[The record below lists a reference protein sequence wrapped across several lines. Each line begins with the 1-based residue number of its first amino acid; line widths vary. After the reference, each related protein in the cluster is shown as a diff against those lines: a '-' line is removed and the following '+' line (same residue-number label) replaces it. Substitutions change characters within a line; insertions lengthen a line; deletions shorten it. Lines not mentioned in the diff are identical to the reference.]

1 MWFKHERTSARTTVR
16 KDSIHPPYTP
26 IWGSGC
32 SYARTLIPGGVFG
45 LGSWGC
51 LCWLGGLGSW
61 VLGAVP
67 TCGLVRVQ
75 YVAGTLVPPERKK
88 NLYPLQVNSTSSKVK
103 SSTVKS
109 ITARDGATL
118 LCRYLVSL
126 SCTTICSR
134 RNYILCPMEQSEC
147 RTSMSVRDCGAPH
160 AVSALWPSLF
170 ESMKMPFKT

>member
-1 MWFKHERTSARTTVR
+1 MGLWVLVR
-16 KDSIHPPYTP
+16 SYRV
-26 IWGSGC
+26 GS
-32 SYARTLIPGGVFG
+32 
-45 LGSWGC
+45 LGWD
-51 LCWLGGLGSW
+51 LGGACAGW
-61 VLGAVP
+61 GGWGVLGFGGGSHVP
-67 TCGLVRVQ
+67 TGGLVRVQ

-118 LCRYLVSL
+118 LCGYLVSL